1 MDDFFSE
8 FKEVSSLFSP
18 SRPPCTHREESNI
31 AAEFASIKARCWP
44 SAVVV
49 RLNHSPKTMTSVILT
64 VFILALGMRP
74 RELARL
80 QSASSSAACPSAKK
94 YTQLALITL

>member
-1 MDDFFSE
+1 
-8 FKEVSSLFSP
+8 
-18 SRPPCTHREESNI
+18 
-31 AAEFASIKARCWP
+31 
-44 SAVVV
+44 V

-94 YTQLALITL
+94 YKPEVLIRLQWSERFSVLATATGDQLKILF